1 MPPRFSQKR
10 AGAPEAKFDADQK
23 LLAFIGAVV
32 FVLGS
37 AFWFMLALRAF
48 ATAGLTPL
56 AGVGA
61 AAVGMTGAFCT
72 LLAWGLRTKLERN
85 ITPTGWEV
93 RRLIMAGALVGIALG
108 ALPYLALAMRLKDPD
123 LYHAAAEPEHVPPS
137 AR

>member
-1 MPPRFSQKR
+1 VPPRFSQKR
-10 AGAPEAKFDADQK
+10 AEAPEAKFDADHK
-23 LLAFIGAVV
+23 LLAFIGALV

-48 ATAGLTPL
+48 ATAGLAPL
-56 AGVGA
+56 AGIGA

-93 RRLIMAGALVGIALG
+93 RRLMMAGALVGIALG
-108 ALPYLALAMRLKDPD
+108 ALPYLALSMRLKDPD
-123 LYHAAAEPEHVPPS
+123 LYHAAAEPEHLPPS